1 MPDGDDWVLLVE
13 TTGDGVPEELS
24 RVEGIERIS
33 TAVAVSQRV
42 LDGAGAVASGLWRV
56 GVYRVG
62 GSPRVASLWLAAEAA
77 ANLDPLL
84 PPPLA
89 PGEAPNIRAQLV
101 RGTFDGCGGDSL
113 AALGAGRLRVAQRLR
128 LSVESGKEA
137 ADDGR
142 RLAS

>member
-1 MPDGDDWVLLVE
+1 MLSKFSHRPSTSLGLQGWAQTDWAAAAQLRWL
-13 TTGDGVPEELS
+13 TGLAGGV
-24 RVEGIERIS
+24 
-33 TAVAVSQRV
+33 
-42 LDGAGAVASGLWRV
+42 GAVASGLWRV

-113 AALGAGRLRVAQRLR
+113 VALGAGRLRVAQRLR